1 MDPDSD
7 LAPDLSQAEW
17 KERFD
22 RVEVRRGRPVLE
34 RPKVSTTLRLDAEVI
49 EFFRKDGPGWQSR
62 INAVLK
68 SYSQERG

>member
-22 RVEVRRGRPVLE
+22 QVKVRRGRPVLE